1 MDKDVR
7 NNGKYPVEWSV
18 RAGSRVWIQGGGKV
32 MRWRWTY
39 RDYTMWIK
47 M

>member
-18 RAGSRVWIQGGGKV
+18 RAGSRVWIQGVGKHE
-32 MRWRWTY
+32 MFREPNSC
-39 RDYTMWIK
+39 I
-47 M
+47 